1 MSSIVRWNPSHTM
14 SLRDAMNRMMD
25 DRLTWGFPESNG
37 GSRYARIPVDAYIT
51 ENEIVVELA
60 VPGVSPEDVEI
71 TYEGET
77 LTIEGSMPARLE
89 NVNYVFAERFH
100 GEFSRTL
107 SVGIPIKADEIE
119 ATFDSGVLT
128 LVLPKAEEVRPK
140 SIKVT
145 TKK

>member
-1 MSSIVRWNPSHTM
+1 MN
-14 SLRDAMNRMMD
+14 LRDAMHRMMED
-25 DRLTWGFPESNG
+25 SFVWGYPESNG
-37 GSRYARIPVDAYIT
+37 GTRYARIPVDAYVT
-51 ENEIVVELA
+51 ENEIVVEMA
-60 VPGVSPEDVEI
+60 VPGVKPEDVEI

-77 LTIEGSMPARLE
+77 LTIKGAMPARLE

-107 SVGIPIKADEIE
+107 TVGIPVKADEIE
-119 ATFDSGVLT
+119 ATFDNGVLT

-145 TKK
+145 AKK